1 MKELL
6 FGEIVQQKFHS
17 SEFLQNATK
26 PMVLVVPVENNSL
39 SNLWFNEL
47 INCLIVPGTNLKG

>member
-17 SEFLQNATK
+17 SEFLQNAIK
-26 PMVLVVPVENNSL
+26 SIVLLVPVEMLQAAPVEMLQAALHFSSL
-39 SNLWFNEL
+39 E
-47 INCLIVPGTNLKG
+47 C